1 MVLVLF
7 PTFLFPRYNDEMTAH
22 KIVKLIFTTILFMA
36 RLVLNCTKSSSRWF
50 FIKKTDY
57 IVKIIQQSCGQSF
70 HHCTVSPQPDAILW
84 LNSHAIVVVVSI
96 FYKNVTALQIVVTL
110 PMKCLAPLKM
120 ETKVILA
127 AMAVRTF
134 TIAVFFIKLGY
145 IKSMFGQ
152 FYGSGTLTMG
162 ELPILGKITF
172 LGG

>member
-1 MVLVLF
+1 
-7 PTFLFPRYNDEMTAH
+7 
-22 KIVKLIFTTILFMA
+22 
-36 RLVLNCTKSSSRWF
+36 
-50 FIKKTDY
+50 
-57 IVKIIQQSCGQSF
+57 
-70 HHCTVSPQPDAILW
+70 
-84 LNSHAIVVVVSI
+84 
-96 FYKNVTALQIVVTL
+96 
-110 PMKCLAPLKM
+110 MKYLAPLKM

-162 ELPILGKITF
+162 KLPILGKITF